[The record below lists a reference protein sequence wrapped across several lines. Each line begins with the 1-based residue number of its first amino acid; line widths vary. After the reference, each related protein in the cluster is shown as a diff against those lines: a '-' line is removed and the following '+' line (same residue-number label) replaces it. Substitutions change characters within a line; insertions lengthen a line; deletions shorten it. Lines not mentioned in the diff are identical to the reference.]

1 MINNA
6 DGGNII
12 ADIIKNNP
20 ESDWIEMCEKAL
32 PEWSVGEIIS
42 IIEIECGG
50 DVYEVEETMK
60 KG

>member
-20 ESDWIEMCEKAL
+20 ESKWMEFCEKAL
-32 PEWSVGEIIS
+32 PDWSTGEIIS
-42 IIEIECGG
+42 TIEILCGG
-50 DVYEVEETMK
+50 DVMEMH
-60 KG
+60 